1 MKRLLLLAAFAI
13 SVSFSVT
20 AQEKIVFKQT
30 FVKAKPGSNY
40 GENLRTKFAKFAQM
54 RIDNGMQSGWH
65 LWAVVGN
72 PQAPFTHLIVEP
84 MTMSEMRKWEETSWK
99 ERGEMRK
106 EAMPGMT
113 DNDWD
118 EFLEQVRD
126 KREIV
131 AQTIST
137 AVQAISRDENVKSPD
152 DYGVINFMKVVEG
165 KGKTYENMEKNYWAS
180 GIPKNSKQTGWAL
193 GKRLDKYGTET
204 YWNYW
209 TVDWFSSY
217 ADIIERRLNLPSVDA
232 DKAYSQMLKIR
243 DLKESVIVTKVMML
257 DK

>member
-1 MKRLLLLAAFAI
+1 MKRLFLLVAFAMT
-13 SVSFSVT
+13 VSFSVT

-30 FVKAKPGSNY
+30 FIKAKPGSNY

-65 LWAVVGN
+65 VWAVVGN

-84 MTMSEMRKWEETSWK
+84 MTMSEMRKWEETSWG
-99 ERGEMRK
+99 ERAEMRK

-113 DNDWD
+113 DNDWR
-118 EFLEQVRD
+118 EFLEQVRG

-131 AQTIST
+131 AETIST
-137 AVQAISRDENVKSPD
+137 AVQALSRDENVQSPD
-152 DYGVINFMKVVEG
+152 DYGVLNFMKVAEG
-165 KGKTYENMEKNYWAS
+165 KGKTYEGIEKKFWAA

-193 GKRLDKYGTET
+193 GKRLDKNGTET

-217 ADIIERRLNLPSVDA
+217 SDIIDVRLNTPSWDA
-232 DKAYSQMLKIR
+232 DREYANLMKIR
-243 DLKESVIVTKVMML
+243 DLKENVIIRKVMML